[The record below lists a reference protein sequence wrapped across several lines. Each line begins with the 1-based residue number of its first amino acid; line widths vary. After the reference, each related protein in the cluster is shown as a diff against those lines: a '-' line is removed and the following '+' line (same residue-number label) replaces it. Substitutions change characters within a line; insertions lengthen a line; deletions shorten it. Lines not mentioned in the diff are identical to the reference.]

1 MTAYKVGDR
10 IISSEG
16 AIHAEY
22 SLITQVGT
30 YAFKIPV
37 TISYEIAAIFTT
49 QEFTAITLIEKA
61 FIVKKGDLILVHAGS
76 GGGGGVGSLLV
87 QLNHQKGATVIGIT
101 STEEKATFIKTLG
114 AGYLINHKTKSIL
127 EHVLEIT
134 GGKGVDAALI
144 A

>member
-1 MTAYKVGDR
+1 MTAYKIGDR

-30 YAFKIPV
+30 NAFKIPV

-49 QEFTAITLIEKA
+49 QELTAITLIEKA

-76 GGGGGVGSLLV
+76 GGGGVGPLLV
-87 QLNHQKGATVIGIT
+87 QLNHPKGATVIGIT

-114 AGYLINHKTKSIL
+114 AGHLINYKIKNSL

-134 GGKGVDAALI
+134 GGKGVDAVLI